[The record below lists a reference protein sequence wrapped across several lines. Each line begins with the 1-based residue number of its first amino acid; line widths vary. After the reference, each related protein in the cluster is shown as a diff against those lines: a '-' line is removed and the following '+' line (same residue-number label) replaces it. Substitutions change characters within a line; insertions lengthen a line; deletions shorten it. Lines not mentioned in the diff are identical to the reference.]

1 MWKNTYFYIAI
12 KLLENLL
19 YILFSHGQHLVLL
32 LKGYRDMF
40 KASISNILSEINSC
54 FKIHYKMYSENL
66 YSKCNLWINF
76 RSSKDLH
83 LICFF
88 VHFSPRISIRNSF
101 IHSWTCKEISVST
114 YIEPASVTIFIIYQ
128 E

>member
-40 KASISNILSEINSC
+40 KASISNIL
-54 FKIHYKMYSENL
+54 
-66 YSKCNLWINF
+66 W
-76 RSSKDLH
+76 
-83 LICFF
+83 
-88 VHFSPRISIRNSF
+88 
-101 IHSWTCKEISVST
+101 
-114 YIEPASVTIFIIYQ
+114 
-128 E
+128 